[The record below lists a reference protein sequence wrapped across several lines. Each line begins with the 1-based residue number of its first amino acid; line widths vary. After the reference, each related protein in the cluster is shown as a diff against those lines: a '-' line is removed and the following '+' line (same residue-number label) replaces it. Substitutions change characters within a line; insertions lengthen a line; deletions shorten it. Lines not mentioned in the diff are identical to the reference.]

1 VTGTEFA
8 MSGAMST
15 VDVVLA
21 YWGIVCEEFLSY
33 IILEGWRME
42 LVDIA
47 EMG

>member
-1 VTGTEFA
+1 
-8 MSGAMST
+8 MPGAMST

-21 YWGIVCEEFLSY
+21 YWGRMCEEFLSY

-42 LVDIA
+42 LVEIA